1 MNRASERKGQV
12 LKKTACVEKETS
24 TALYFKE
31 RSIMKIKKVGVV
43 GCGIM
48 GSGIAQ
54 VCAQSG
60 YHVIVSKTNG
70 ELLAKGLS
78 SINSFLS
85 KGIERGKLTQE
96 DKQVTLGRIKGTTNI
111 MDFYDCDL
119 VIEAA
124 TEKMHVKKNIFADL
138 DRICP
143 KYTILATNTSAQ
155 SVIDMA
161 YVTSK
166 PDKVLGLHF
175 FNPAPIMKLL
185 EIVKTIATNDETVE
199 IARNFGKSLGKS
211 VIVAPDTPGFIVN
224 RLLTPFLINAIR
236 IVEAGVATIEDVDAG
251 VTLGLNHPM
260 GPFRLLDF
268 GGLDSFLEA
277 AGAKYEEFKD
287 PQYAPPVLLK
297 KNGCSWLVWV

>member
-1 MNRASERKGQV
+1 M
-12 LKKTACVEKETS
+12 
-24 TALYFKE
+24 
-31 RSIMKIKKVGVV
+31 
-43 GCGIM
+43 
-48 GSGIAQ
+48 
-54 VCAQSG
+54 
-60 YHVIVSKTNG
+60 IVSETNG

-96 DKQVTLGRIKGTTNI
+96 DKQVTLGRIKGTTDI
-111 MDFYDCDL
+111 MDFQDCDL

-161 YVTSK
+161 TVTSK

-175 FNPAPIMKLL
+175 FNPVPIMKLL
-185 EIVKTIATNDETVE
+185 EIVKTIATSDETVE
-199 IARNFGKSLGKS
+199 IARSFGTSLGKS
-211 VIVAPDTPGFIVN
+211 IIVAPDTPGFIVN

-236 IVEAGVATIEDVDAG
+236 IVEAGVATIEDVDAA

-277 AGAKYEEFKD
+277 VGAKYEEFKD

-297 KNGCSWLVWV
+297 KMVAAGWYGCKSGKGFYEYK